1 MSCQEKL
8 GVYDKRVYF
17 LLGKTYFTVEDGCQN
32 VLVFAPM
39 LNLLIFDNNEEVTN
53 GISTLVSPQKF
64 KPFDVNLALT
74 MSNFVNGRV

>member
-1 MSCQEKL
+1 MSCQTKGYNSL
-8 GVYDKRVYF
+8 M
-17 LLGKTYFTVEDGCQN
+17 GKTYFTGKDGYQN
-32 VLVFAPM
+32 FLVLNPM

-53 GISTLVSPQKF
+53 WISTLVSPKNF